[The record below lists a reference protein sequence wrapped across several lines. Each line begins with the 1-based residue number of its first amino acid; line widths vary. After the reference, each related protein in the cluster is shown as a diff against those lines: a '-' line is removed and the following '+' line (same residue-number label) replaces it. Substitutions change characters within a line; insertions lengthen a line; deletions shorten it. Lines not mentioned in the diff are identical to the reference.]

1 MDSSVWVD
9 FFNRAPGPGGRELRR
24 LITESE
30 PLALAGIVITEV
42 LQGLKRDVERVER
55 TLRCWD
61 VLEPRGFETYRNAAS
76 LIRLAR
82 SRGIALTTVDAL
94 IATLAL
100 EHRAVLFTLD
110 GDFRRI
116 SGLTGLRLHPI
127 PAGDQP

>member
-1 MDSSVWVD
+1 MDSSVWID

-24 LITESE
+24 LIEESE
-30 PLALAGIVITEV
+30 PLAVTGIVIAEV

-55 TLRCWD
+55 ALRSWD
-61 VLEPRGFETYRNAAS
+61 MLEPRGFETYLNAAS

-82 SRGIALTTVDAL
+82 SRGTALTTVDAFV
-94 IATLAL
+94 ATLSL
-100 EHRAVLFTLD
+100 EQRAVLFTLD

-116 SGLTGLRLHPI
+116 SSLTGLRLHPF

>member
-1 MDSSVWVD
+1 M
-9 FFNRAPGPGGRELRR
+9 
-24 LITESE
+24 T
-30 PLALAGIVITEV
+30 GIVITEV

-55 TLRCWD
+55 TLRSWD
-61 VLEPRGFETYRNAAS
+61 MLEPRSFDTYRNAAS

-100 EHRAVLFTLD
+100 DHKAVLFTLD
-110 GDFRRI
+110 EDFSRVR
-116 SGLTGLRLHPI
+116 GLTGLRLHPI